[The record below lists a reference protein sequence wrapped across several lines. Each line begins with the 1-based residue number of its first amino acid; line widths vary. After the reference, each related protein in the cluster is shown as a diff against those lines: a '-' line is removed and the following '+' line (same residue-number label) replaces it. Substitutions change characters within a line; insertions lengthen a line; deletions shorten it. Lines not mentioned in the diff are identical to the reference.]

1 MIGKTLCGLR
11 VDENMH
17 VLDAEGN
24 QIPGLYANFLTAGGI
39 AGENSYGSQWTNTSL
54 MGANGL
60 SWCSGYLAAKSALA
74 GK

>member
-17 VLDAEGN
+17 VLDADGN

-60 SWCSGYLAAKSALA
+60 SWCSGYLAVKSALA

>member
-1 MIGKTLCGLR
+1 MRIGV

-17 VLDAEGN
+17 VLDADGN

-39 AGENSYGSQWTNTSL
+39 AAKICYGSQWTITSL

-60 SWCSGYLAAKSALA
+60 SWLQRLSCCKSALA

>member
-1 MIGKTLCGLR
+1 MIG
-11 VDENMH
+11 ENAMRIACRREH
-17 VLDAEGN
+17 ACSRCRRKSD
-24 QIPGLYANFLTAGGI
+24 PGLYANFLTAGGI
-39 AGENSYGSQWTNTSL
+39 AGENNYGSQWTNTSL